1 MKRPLFMTMIK
12 MGGEAVFLTIAAGI
26 AIGIIGYFNKWDTSI
41 KYSNA
46 FFIAGCLFFIGGA
59 FSRLGAGQ
67 DWDSFQ
73 MLSAESFRD
82 KSPGERAN
90 IIITASSSMRLVILG
105 ILSGILLILIS
116 VLVW

>member
-46 FFIAGCLFFIGGA
+46 FFIAGCLMIAAGA
-59 FSRLGAGQ
+59 MSRLGAGQ
-67 DWDSFQ
+67 EWYSFQ
-73 MLSAESFRD
+73 LLHAESFRD
-82 KSPGERAN
+82 MTCQIK
-90 IIITASSSMRLVILG
+90 
-105 ILSGILLILIS
+105 
-116 VLVW
+116 

>member
-12 MGGEAVFLTIAAGI
+12 MGGEAVFLTIVAGI

-46 FFIAGCLFFIGGA
+46 FFIAGCLFFIAGA
-59 FSRLGAGQ
+59 FSRQAAGQ

-73 MLSAESFRD
+73 TLSAESFRD
-82 KSPGERAN
+82 KSPGERAD
-90 IIITASSSMRLVILG
+90 IIITASSSIRLVILG